1 MWSVFVLTALAIVQS
16 VTPHE
21 SAPAQGDPLME
32 LTSPA
37 FQHEDMI
44 PPRYT
49 CDGEDISPEL
59 RWTGAPEGTK
69 SFVLISDDPDAPVGL
84 WVHWVIYEIPPTATG
99 LPEAVDP
106 SRDSLPNGARQGVNS
121 WSRIGYGGPCPP
133 GGTHRYFFKLYA
145 LDCNL
150 LLQSGATKSEVE
162 KGIKEHILAEAVLM
176 GRYSRKR

>member
-1 MWSVFVLTALAIVQS
+1 
-16 VTPHE
+16 
-21 SAPAQGDPLME
+21 ME

-37 FQHEDMI
+37 FQHEALI
-44 PPRYT
+44 PSRYT

-59 RWTGAPEGTK
+59 RWSGAPEGTK

-84 WVHWVIYEIPPTATG
+84 WVHWVIYEIPPTVAG
-99 LPEAVDP
+99 LSEAVDP
-106 SRDSLPNGARQGVNS
+106 DKDTLSNGARQGVNS

-150 LLQSGATKSEVE
+150 ILQPGATKAEVE
-162 KGIKEHILAEAVLM
+162 KGLKGHVLAEATLM
-176 GRYSRKR
+176 GRYTRKR

>member
-1 MWSVFVLTALAIVQS
+1 MWSVFVLTALAIVQC

-21 SAPAQGDPLME
+21 SAPAQGGTLME

-84 WVHWVIYEIPPTATG
+84 WVHWVIYEIPPTAAG
-99 LPEAVDP
+99 LTEAVDP
-106 SRDSLPNGARQGVNS
+106 SRDSLQPAAAIRSDQG
-121 WSRIGYGGPCPP
+121 
-133 GGTHRYFFKLYA
+133 
-145 LDCNL
+145 
-150 LLQSGATKSEVE
+150 
-162 KGIKEHILAEAVLM
+162 
-176 GRYSRKR
+176 